1 MTNID
6 YTAERYEPNDKTM
19 STQPRRWRRS
29 IVAAASGMAAVGA
42 LILATAPG
50 AVADPFPECGAS
62 NPADCPPG
70 SEPAAPAP
78 WQVASIPNPGDL
90 ANGPI
95 PGADLMPA
103 PDVSLPALPPP
114 CPRGM
119 HFSFTG
125 DGCVADLQPSR

>member
-1 MTNID
+1 MTNIN
-6 YTAERYEPNDKTM
+6 YTTERFGAKGQAMT
-19 STQPRRWRRS
+19 TQPGRWRRF
-29 IVAAASGMAAVGA
+29 IVAAASGAAVAGA
-42 LILATAPG
+42 LTLATSPG

-62 NPADCPPG
+62 DPADCPPG

-78 WQVASIPNPGDL
+78 WQVNSIPNPGDL

-95 PGADLMPA
+95 PGGDLMPKPEVA
-103 PDVSLPALPPP
+103 LPSMPPP

-125 DGCVADLQPSR
+125 DGCVADLQTSR

>member
-6 YTAERYEPNDKTM
+6 FTTARHEAKYQPMT
-19 STQPRRWRRS
+19 THPRRWGRF
-29 IVAAASGMAAVGA
+29 IAAASGVAVAGA
-42 LILATAPG
+42 SILAMAPG
-50 AVADPFPECGAS
+50 ATADPFPECGAT

-78 WQVASIPNPGDL
+78 WQVVTLPDPGDL
-90 ANGPI
+90 ANGPL
-95 PGADLMPA
+95 PGGEWMPKPEVA
-103 PDVSLPALPPP
+103 LPALPPP

-125 DGCVADLQPSR
+125 DGCVADLDPSR